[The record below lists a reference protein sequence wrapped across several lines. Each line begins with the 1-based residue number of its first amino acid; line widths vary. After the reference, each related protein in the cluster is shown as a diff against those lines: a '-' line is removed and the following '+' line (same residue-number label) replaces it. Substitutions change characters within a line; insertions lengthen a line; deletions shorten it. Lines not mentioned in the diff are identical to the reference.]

1 MIIVKKKW
9 YRNNILFLNYTNN
22 TDDTLFIIYY
32 LRKICTFYFFDNNTS
47 IFDIS
52 FVAVKL
58 VTNYYEIINLDE
70 LFLNLEFV
78 VHVPIRVEV
87 T

>member
-1 MIIVKKKW
+1 MKKICAF
-9 YRNNILFLNYTNN
+9 YLFYNNI
-22 TDDTLFIIYY
+22 
-32 LRKICTFYFFDNNTS
+32 S

-70 LFLNLEFV
+70 VFLNLEFV
-78 VHVPIRVEV
+78 LHVPIRVEV